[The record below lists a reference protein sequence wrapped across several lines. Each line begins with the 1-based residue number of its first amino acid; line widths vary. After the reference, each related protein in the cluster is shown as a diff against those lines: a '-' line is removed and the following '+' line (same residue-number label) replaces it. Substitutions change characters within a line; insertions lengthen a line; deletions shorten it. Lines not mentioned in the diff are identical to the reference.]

1 MQFLHNLVIVYLAIL
16 AIINISYSNERH
28 NMYIEFNVIL
38 CTNSVNKTDISYKCI
53 SVLFSL
59 KNHRSMTNTDSNK

>member
-1 MQFLHNLVIVYLAIL
+1 MQFLHNYLVIVYLSIL

-38 CTNSVNKTDISYKCI
+38 CTNSVY
-53 SVLFSL
+53 
-59 KNHRSMTNTDSNK
+59 